1 MGYELRIVRAADST
15 KPVEISMAEWRAAVE
30 ASTDLRLIG
39 AIEVRTPAGETVR
52 YENPGLAEW
61 RGHPEALP
69 VPLDFR
75 RGQIFANSPD
85 DPTIARMKALARQLD
100 ARLQGDE
107 GEFYD

>member
-1 MGYELRIVRAADST
+1 
-15 KPVEISMAEWRAAVE
+15 
-30 ASTDLRLIG
+30 
-39 AIEVRTPAGETVR
+39 
-52 YENPGLAEW
+52 
-61 RGHPEALP
+61 LP

-85 DPTIARMKALARQLD
+85 DPTIARMKALARELG